1 MGQKHF
7 LRGVRVIF
15 AFAVVVLLM
24 GGHMQAEE
32 KRVTGVLGFT
42 MKSIDGKEVPLAGYS
57 GKVLLIVNVASR
69 CGFTPQYK
77 NLEGLFR
84 KYKDKGFAILGFP
97 ANNFGGQEPGTDA
110 EIKTFCSTK
119 YDVTFDLFSKI
130 SVKGSDQHPLY
141 KFLTSKETDPGF
153 SGDIQ
158 WNFQKFL
165 VGRSGKVIARFA
177 PSVDPL
183 SKEVTD
189 AVERALQQ

>member
-1 MGQKHF
+1 
-7 LRGVRVIF
+7 
-15 AFAVVVLLM
+15 
-24 GGHMQAEE
+24 
-32 KRVTGVLGFT
+32 
-42 MKSIDGKEVPLAGYS
+42 MKSIDGKEVPLSSYS

-84 KYKDKGFAILGFP
+84 KYKDKGFVILGFP
-97 ANNFGGQEPGTDA
+97 ANNFGAQEPGTDA
-110 EIKTFCSTK
+110 EIKIFCSTK

-141 KFLTSKETDPGF
+141 KFLTSEDTDPGF

-165 VGRSGKVIARFA
+165 VGRNGKVIARFA

-183 SKEVTD
+183 SNEVTG
-189 AVERALQQ
+189 AIEQALEQ

>member
-1 MGQKHF
+1 MNNKRIG
-7 LRGVRVIF
+7 RVTRIIF
-15 AFAVVVLLM
+15 ATAVMFLLK
-24 GGHMQAEE
+24 GGHMQATE
-32 KRVTGVLGFT
+32 KKVDGVLGFT

-77 NLEGLFR
+77 SLEGLFR

-97 ANNFGGQEPGTDA
+97 ANNFGAQEPGTDA

-119 YDVTFDLFSKI
+119 YDVSFDLFSKI
-130 SVKGSDQHPLY
+130 SVKGNDQHPLY
-141 KFLTSKETDPGF
+141 KFLTSKETDPRF
-153 SGDIQ
+153 AGDIQ

-165 VGRSGKVIARFA
+165 IGKDGKVIARFA

-183 SKEVTD
+183 SREVTD
-189 AVERALQQ
+189 AVDQALKQ